1 MFCANS
7 NPGKIYIN
15 LLDKVE
21 KLVLIFM
28 HLCQKMIQII
38 KLKLN
43 MNNYTEN
50 CKFKRSKYN
59 SKN

>member
-15 LLDKVE
+15 LLDSVE

-28 HLCQKMIQII
+28 HLCQKMIAII
-38 KLKLN
+38 KLKLSL
-43 MNNYTEN
+43 MNYTEN
-50 CKFKRSKYN
+50 CKFKKSINN